1 MRPNILS
8 RNPEQCISQ
17 SSHVEH
23 WKRRQNSGDDIPIS
37 WGSPYFQ
44 PLSGQ
49 FVLYYKP
56 NVSQIGATVLR
67 DHICRSNISAI
78 AWCRCWRSNCG
89 KIVALSWLS
98 SQAPCWIFPLQLTSS
113 NIFFI
118 FSLFLLVHVVSSFL
132 WFQSVFT
139 CFSSVLHAWFKG
151 NVLTVKF
158 LKCQIRVFFFVQI
171 FQTVKDFFLFEPPA
185 NIKLLHKIPYDILS
199 AF

>member
-1 MRPNILS
+1 MRPNVLS

-17 SSHVEH
+17 SSHAEH

-113 NIFFI
+113 NIFFYI
-118 FSLFLLVHVVSSFL
+118 FFISFSSCCKLVFMVPKCIYVF
-132 WFQSVFT
+132 FECFT
-139 CFSSVLHAWFKG
+139 CMS
-151 NVLTVKF
+151 
-158 LKCQIRVFFFVQI
+158 
-171 FQTVKDFFLFEPPA
+171 
-185 NIKLLHKIPYDILS
+185 
-199 AF
+199 